1 MSNGYSKIIV
11 VGNLG
16 GDPEMRFLPDGTPVT
31 NFSVAVNHVW
41 NKPDGSKGER
51 TDWFRVTAWRGLAE
65 VCNQYLTKGRQVL
78 IEAEQIKASAYTNNQ
93 GQPAASLEMT
103 AVRVVFLGNGQGQ
116 GEAHIDDGAPAV
128 EPEATPF

>member
-1 MSNGYSKIIV
+1 MSNGYSKFVV

-16 GDPEMRFLPDGTPVT
+16 GDPEMRYLPDGTPVT
-31 NFSVAVNHVW
+31 NFSVAVNHTW
-41 NKPDGSKGER
+41 NKPDGSKAER

-65 VCNQYLTKGRQVL
+65 ICNQYLTKGRQVL
-78 IEAEQIKASAYTNNQ
+78 VEAEQVKASAYTNNQ

-116 GEAHIDDGAPAV
+116 GEAHTDDAAPAV
-128 EPEATPF
+128 GESEIPF